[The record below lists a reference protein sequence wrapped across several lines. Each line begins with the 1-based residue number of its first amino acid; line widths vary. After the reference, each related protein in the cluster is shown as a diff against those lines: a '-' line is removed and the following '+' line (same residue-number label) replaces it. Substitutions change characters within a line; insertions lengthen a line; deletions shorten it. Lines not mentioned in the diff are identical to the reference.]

1 MASSLPRLVSPRS
14 AETADA
20 VRAMSGGSFDVDA
33 WHVMNER
40 DSALI
45 QDEVLN
51 GAASSAFVYQF
62 DIAGTRVSGISV
74 IGARH
79 LASHYQGIKHRLV
92 ASTQK
97 VGSLFT
103 FTSFPAEHMPM
114 AVTCSIVPELA
125 DEPDYYAVIVELIDI
140 KSGNSIQMEARE
152 QRFEQ
157 RRDGSRY
164 ERPHY
169 QKIAQ
174 SKAFR
179 NGALHLIPQDVQQQF
194 LALMLKAGKGANI
207 TPSVIAE
214 KRAGVLRF
222 AAANA
227 VPLDRRAIEHLSADQ
242 ISGLGDAAR
251 QGTAA
256 FANAARSL
264 GLGLDY
270 EAAASMTPPAE
281 AMPRRR
287 GRPPRVSRPESG
299 GDEWPP
305 ETPADEQTE
314 PGEHEPDEPPRDT
327 LV

>member
-14 AETADA
+14 AEAVEA
-20 VRAMSGGSFDVDA
+20 VRTMTGGSFDIDA
-33 WHVMNER
+33 WHAMDTR
-40 DSALI
+40 DNALI

-51 GAASSAFVYQF
+51 GAASSAFCYQF
-62 DIAGTRVSGISV
+62 DIAGTRVTGISV

-79 LASHYQGIKHRLV
+79 LATHYQGLKHRLI

-97 VGSLFT
+97 VGALFT
-103 FTSFPAEHMPM
+103 FFSFPAEGSPM
-114 AVTCSIVPELA
+114 SVSCNIVNELA
-125 DEPDYYAVIVELIDI
+125 SEPDYYSVVVELIDV
-140 KSGNSIQMEARE
+140 KTGNSIQIECRE
-152 QRFEQ
+152 QRFES
-157 RRDGSRY
+157 RRDGSQY

-270 EAAASMTPPAE
+270 EAAASMTPPPE
-281 AMPRRR
+281 PMPRRR
-287 GRPPRVSRPESG
+287 GRPPRASRPEPG

-305 ETPADEQTE
+305 ETPADEQSE
-314 PGEHEPDEPPRDT
+314 PGEHEPDEPRDT